1 MTAPGL
7 SAWTNP
13 WGEERPTP
21 LIVRLSRVQ
30 DGSRRRG
37 NFDGKPATTK
47 AINGSIPLLFVTLCR
62 RRGPMAAQHLS
73 CAACIDAP

>member
-30 DGSRRRG
+30 DNPSRERAIERG
-37 NFDGKPATTK
+37 E
-47 AINGSIPLLFVTLCR
+47 
-62 RRGPMAAQHLS
+62 Q
-73 CAACIDAP
+73 